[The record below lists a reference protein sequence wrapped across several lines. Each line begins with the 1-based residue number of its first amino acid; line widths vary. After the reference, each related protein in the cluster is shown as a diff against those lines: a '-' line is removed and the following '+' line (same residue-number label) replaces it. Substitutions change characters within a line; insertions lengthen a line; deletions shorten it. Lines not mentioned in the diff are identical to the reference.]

1 MKVVIDAERCTGNG
15 RCYTLVPELF
25 SDDERG
31 YGQIIGDGR
40 LAEDHLQAARR
51 AVIACPEDAISI
63 VDEPAG

>member
-25 SDDERG
+25 RDDERG

-40 LAEDHLQAARR
+40 IEEAHFQAARR

-63 VDEPAG
+63 VDETAG

>member
-1 MKVVIDAERCTGNG
+1 MKVVIDAKRCTGNG

-25 SDDERG
+25 TDDERG

-40 LAEDHLQAARR
+40 IGEDHLQAARR